1 MSYTCSVCDDIHS
14 GPPYVWGP
22 QAPDAW
28 NQVTGGQQT
37 DGELGTDQCVLP
49 DGDKAR
55 CFVIGRLEIPV
66 VGEQEPFAWLVWV
79 EVQPE
84 ALFDMSEKWN
94 QEGRE
99 TAAPYDGFL
108 ANHLSIYEHETLDL
122 TVRLHTRP
130 VGERPYI
137 EVTGV
142 HQLKHEQRNGISEL
156 RVQQIAELLMH

>member
-1 MSYTCSVCDDIHS
+1 MSYTCSVCNEIHS

-28 NQVTGGQQT
+28 NHTTLDQQK
-37 DGELGTDQCVLP
+37 DGELGTDQCVFP

-84 ALFDMSEKWN
+84 ALFDMSEKWH

-99 TAAPYDGFL
+99 TTPAYDCFL
-108 ANHLSIYEHETLDL
+108 ANNLSIYEFETLGL
-122 TVRLHTRP
+122 PVRLHTRP

-137 EVTGV
+137 EVAGP
-142 HQLKHEQRNGISEL
+142 HQLQHEQKNGISDL
-156 RVQQIAELLMH
+156 RVRQIAEFLMH